1 MKDPY
6 LSQIVG
12 LLAAGLASTALSIS
26 GYLHAPE
33 TFRFLGTQLTY
44 QAAYRKIPLSL
55 LGTGFCVSAWLLT
68 QTRRDYCRQYQEWE
82 RQQFL
87 QRSQLHAIQQQ
98 SDLQG
103 YSQLAQL
110 QTAEKFYPQLA
121 PYLEVQDAEYE
132 DVSDPPPAGNPQPQ
146 SQPTASQNK
155 PSVVGEPVTPASPP
169 GVIVERDL
177 TAEIAQ
183 YDGHILIAS
192 RTRSG
197 KTTSVQSAIRHT
209 YSRYNGVV
217 DFWVFDP
224 KGAAWCGLERTTHY
238 LFCNEPPYVP
248 EVLSRLESL
257 IKLMQSRQQTR
268 MGQGGHYRPG
278 TEPKTVIV
286 AIDEFNSL
294 LSLAQEYDESF
305 PPKENPR
312 TQKKIQRYV
321 ERFIFQG
328 AEDKV
333 YLWLM
338 AQTTRVEQ
346 LGLNTSV
353 QDNMAYFAQ
362 SRNGDYQSVED
373 AVSNNYVVSNSTQRK
388 ELNQLLTTYRYDQTQ
403 DLKIPLAFTTL
414 GGNQLCKLPD
424 LSQAK
429 HYQLDALTQHLTA
442 PKTDTPVTPV
452 RSMPPP
458 DFRTQVNQ
466 WLQSCWESEPLPDEP
481 PSARSR
487 LDSLPASDLKDLGVY
502 LRKKKEIAV
511 RTVKQNWGQSK
522 GLNAEQVEELLLELL
537 KLNLIET
544 FSPVTSRAEWVR
556 WLET

>member
-6 LSQIVG
+6 LPQILG
-12 LLAAGLASTALSIS
+12 LLAAGMTATGLSIS
-26 GYLHAPE
+26 GYLHQPE

-55 LGTGFCVSAWLLT
+55 AGSGLCISAWLLT
-68 QTRRDYCRQYQEWE
+68 QSRRDYRRQYEQWE
-82 RQQFL
+82 RQALMQ
-87 QRSQLHAIQQQ
+87 QQHMAAIQHE

-110 QTAEKFYPQLA
+110 QTAEKFYPQMA
-121 PYLEVQDAEYE
+121 PYLDVEDAEFQE
-132 DVSDPPPAGNPQPQ
+132 MPSQPQ
-146 SQPTASQNK
+146 STQQATATAPGQAA
-155 PSVVGEPVTPASPP
+155 VPVTPSSDAIAQP
-169 GVIVERDL
+169 GIIAERDL

-209 YSRYNGVV
+209 HSRYNGVV

-224 KGAAWCGLERTTHY
+224 KGAAWCGLERTQNY
-238 LFCNEPPYVP
+238 LFCNEPRYVP
-248 EVLSRLESL
+248 QVLTRLESL
-257 IKLMQSRQQTR
+257 IGMMQLRQQQR
-268 MGQGGHYRPG
+268 MQQGGHYRAG
-278 TEPKTVIV
+278 SEPKTVII

-294 LSLAQEYDESF
+294 LSLAQEFDESF
-305 PPKENPR
+305 PSKENPR

-321 ERFIFQG
+321 ERLIFQG

-373 AVSNNYVVSNSTQRK
+373 AISNNYVVSNPTQRK
-388 ELNQLLTTYRYDQTQ
+388 ELNSLLTTYRYDQTQ
-403 DLKIPLAFTTL
+403 DLKIPIAFTTL

-429 HYQLDALTQHLTA
+429 HYQLASIPQYQQPSTSQPQAPLTAQKAQPDFRSQITSWLKDCWEAELPQEESKIKPSQVDALTDW
-442 PKTDTPVTPV
+442 K
-452 RSMPPP
+452 
-458 DFRTQVNQ
+458 
-466 WLQSCWESEPLPDEP
+466 LQSL
-481 PSARSR
+481 AI
-487 LDSLPASDLKDLGVY
+487 Y
-502 LRKKKEIAV
+502 LRKKGEVAV
-511 RTVKQNWGQSK
+511 REVKQNWGK
-522 GLNAEQVEELLLELL
+522 NNGLNSEQVQDLLIELMAM
-537 KLNLIET
+537 NLIET
-544 FSPVTSRAEWVR
+544 FSPLTSRAEWVR
-556 WLET
+556 WAET

>member
-6 LSQIVG
+6 LPQILG
-12 LLAAGLASTALSIS
+12 LLAAGMTATGLSIS
-26 GYLHAPE
+26 GYLHQPE

-55 LGTGFCVSAWLLT
+55 AGSGLCISAWLLT
-68 QTRRDYCRQYQEWE
+68 QSRRDYRRQYEQWE
-82 RQQFL
+82 RQALL
-87 QRSQLHAIQQQ
+87 QQQHLAAIQHE

-110 QTAEKFYPQLA
+110 QTAEKFYPQMA
-121 PYLEVQDAEYE
+121 PYLGDEYAAYEEVPTQPPTQPPTRAQAE
-132 DVSDPPPAGNPQPQ
+132 VNAPADEATGTSIAPLG
-146 SQPTASQNK
+146 SIA
-155 PSVVGEPVTPASPP
+155 
-169 GVIVERDL
+169 ERDL

-209 YSRYNGVV
+209 HSRYNGNV

-224 KGAAWCGLERTTHY
+224 KGAAWCGLERTQNY
-238 LFCNEPPYVP
+238 LFCNEPHYIPQ
-248 EVLSRLESL
+248 VLTRLERL
-257 IKLMQSRQQTR
+257 IAMMQQRQRQR
-268 MGQGGHYRPG
+268 MQQGGHYRPG
-278 TEPKTVIV
+278 TEPKTVII

-305 PPKENPR
+305 PSKENPR

-321 ERFIFQG
+321 ERLIFQG

-373 AVSNNYVVSNSTQRK
+373 AISNNYVVSNAAQRK
-388 ELNQLLTTYRYDQTQ
+388 ELNNLLTTYRYDQTQ
-403 DLKIPLAFTTL
+403 DLKIPIAFTTL

-424 LSQAK
+424 LSEAK
-429 HYQLDALTQHLTA
+429 NYQLASIPQHQQPSTLQQQPAQPTQQQQPDFRSQVTSWLEQCWQTESPQEESKTKPSQVDALTDW
-442 PKTDTPVTPV
+442 K
-452 RSMPPP
+452 
-458 DFRTQVNQ
+458 
-466 WLQSCWESEPLPDEP
+466 LQSL
-481 PSARSR
+481 A
-487 LDSLPASDLKDLGVY
+487 LY
-502 LRKKKEIAV
+502 LRKKGELAV
-511 RTVKQNWGQSK
+511 REVKQNWGK
-522 GLNAEQVEELLLELL
+522 NNGLNSEQVQDLLIELIE
-537 KLNLIET
+537 LNLIET
-544 FSPVTSRAEWVR
+544 FTPPTSRAEWVR
-556 WLET
+556 WAET